1 MTTGTRLVTAEELWL
16 LPPDQRRELVRGE
29 VRMMAPGGFD
39 HGAIGIN
46 IASALGVFARQNRL
60 GVVLGADT
68 GFVLSRNPDSVRAPD
83 VAFVAAARIPA
94 SGRPV
99 RFWEGAPDLAVEV
112 VSPGDTVEEVEEK
125 VDDYLA
131 AGTRL
136 VWVANPKRKT
146 VTVHRPGAQ
155 PVVLREGDNI
165 DGADVVPGFHMPV
178 ADVFA

>member
-1 MTTGTRLVTAEELWL
+1 TDVSAMTTGTRLVTAEELWL

-94 SGRPV
+94 SGRP
-99 RFWEGAPDLAVEV
+99 
-112 VSPGDTVEEVEEK
+112 
-125 VDDYLA
+125 
-131 AGTRL
+131 
-136 VWVANPKRKT
+136 
-146 VTVHRPGAQ
+146 
-155 PVVLREGDNI
+155 
-165 DGADVVPGFHMPV
+165 
-178 ADVFA
+178 